1 MCLSFILATTTSSTF
16 RPSPP
21 WLITSQPSVW
31 RSTVPTSFGSV
42 SGVGG
47 GGGGVTSNTNSA
59 EKPRAPSGVY
69 HLTQPTFRPQITFPP
84 NLRPGVIKVYFNH
97 LCILHLMSLDIKII
111 AKLYNFS
118 K

>member
-1 MCLSFILATTTSSTF
+1 MYFFSATTVSTTF

-47 GGGGVTSNTNSA
+47 SGVTSNTNSA
-59 EKPRAPSGVY
+59 EKTRAPSGVY
-69 HLTQPTFRPQITFPP
+69 HLTQPTFRPQITLPP
-84 NLRPGVIKVYFNH
+84 NLRPGVIKV
-97 LCILHLMSLDIKII
+97 
-111 AKLYNFS
+111 
-118 K
+118 